1 MHVTIG
7 SLEILEAQDNERS
20 SCCLSCCPDLLPQG
34 PTGPLGPLEND
45 EHQVVM
51 MYLDGR

>member
-1 MHVTIG
+1 MKGPLAV
-7 SLEILEAQDNERS
+7 SLAVQTFS
-20 SCCLSCCPDLLPQG
+20 PKG